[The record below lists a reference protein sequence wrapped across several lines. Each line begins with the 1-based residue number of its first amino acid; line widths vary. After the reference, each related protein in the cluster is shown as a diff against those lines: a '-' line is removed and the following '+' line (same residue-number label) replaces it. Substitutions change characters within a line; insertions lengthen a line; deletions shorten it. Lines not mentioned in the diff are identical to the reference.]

1 MKKLTM
7 VTAGFGLDPRLRKAD
22 WITLLTTVFDSIGRH
37 VKNDKRGACR
47 HKAATVL
54 PSRTAAT

>member
-1 MKKLTM
+1 M
-7 VTAGFGLDPRLRKAD
+7 VT
-22 WITLLTTVFDSIGRH
+22 TEFDSIGHH

-54 PSRTAAT
+54 PSRIAAT